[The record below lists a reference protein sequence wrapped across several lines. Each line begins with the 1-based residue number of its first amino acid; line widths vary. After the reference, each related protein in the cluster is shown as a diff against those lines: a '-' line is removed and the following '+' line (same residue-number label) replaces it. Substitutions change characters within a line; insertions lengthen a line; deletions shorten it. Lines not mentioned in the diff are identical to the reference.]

1 MTFDEFKEYASKIKK
16 IPLIG
21 AKAHAEMS
29 PNLLNRELNELE
41 IKKRN
46 PKNAAV
52 MALFYPNQNKETHLV
67 LILRNTYKGVHSAQI
82 GFPGGREEVI
92 DKDLAETALR
102 ETYEEVG
109 VPPEEVEVL
118 KKISSIYIPP
128 SNFWVQPY
136 IGICQITPTF
146 VRQESE
152 VKEIL
157 EIKLDDFLDD
167 KNLVE
172 KNISASYAQNVNVPA
187 FLLNDQIVW
196 GATAMMLSEV
206 KGILKRTF

>member
-1 MTFDEFKEYASKIKK
+1 MTFDEFNEYASKIKK

-29 PNLLNRELNELE
+29 PNFRKKELE
-41 IKKRN
+41 GLEIEKRN

-52 MALFYPNQNKETHLV
+52 MALFYPNQDKETHLV
-67 LILRNTYKGVHSAQI
+67 LILRNTYEGVHSAQI

-92 DKDLAETALR
+92 DNDLAETALR
-102 ETYEEVG
+102 ETYEEIG

-118 KKISSIYIPP
+118 KKLSGIYIPP

-157 EIKLDDFLDD
+157 EIKLDDFLSD
-167 KNLVE
+167 KNLIE
-172 KNISASYAQNVNVPA
+172 KNLSTSYAKNVNVPA
-187 FLLNDQIVW
+187 FLLNDKIVW

-206 KGILKRTF
+206 KGILKQVF